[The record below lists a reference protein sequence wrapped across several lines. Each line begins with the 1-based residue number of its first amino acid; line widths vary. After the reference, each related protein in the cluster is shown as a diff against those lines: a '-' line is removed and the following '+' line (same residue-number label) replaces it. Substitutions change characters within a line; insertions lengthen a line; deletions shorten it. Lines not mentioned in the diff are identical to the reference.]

1 MNVSK
6 LAIFCINFLFLFEI
20 YTHAAVDS
28 DQLIQILQLVDEKK
42 YAEAIEG
49 YEKFLQSAPKP
60 LHGPVQFE
68 MATLHA
74 GLGETEKALKMMQKS
89 IESGFDDCIAVAQYT
104 EWKSIKS
111 NPQFQ
116 SLHEKIR
123 ISEADLKELY
133 WLKAEIEHV
142 NHDTKMMI
150 TENMNRKDTH
160 LTTIPQSGLPVRP
173 TSSTGVLFNREL
185 LKIMHEVQRF
195 YVMQSDQAR
204 MEHVTAMAMIAG
216 GTSQEQILE
225 SARLADLAAQ
235 ERQRA
240 IQARKFSLPPGAGT
254 TPRSCAEWK

>member
-1 MNVSK
+1 VSK
-6 LAIFCINFLFLFEI
+6 LAIFCFSFLSI
-20 YTHAAVDS
+20 IGIVADAAVDS

-42 YAEAIEG
+42 YAEAIAG

-74 GLGETEKALKMMQKS
+74 GLGNTEKALKMMQQS

-104 EWKSIKS
+104 EWKSIQS

-116 SLHEKIR
+116 TLHGKIR

-160 LTTIPQSGLPVRP
+160 MTTIPQSELPLRP
-173 TSSTGVLFNREL
+173 TASSGVLFNREL

-195 YVMQSDQAR
+195 YVMQSDKAR
-204 MEHVTAMAMIAG
+204 MEHVTAMSVIAG
-216 GTSQEQILE
+216 GGTSEAEILQ
-225 SARLADLAAQ
+225 SARLADHAAQ

-240 IQARKFSLPPGAGT
+240 ILARKFSLPAAAGT